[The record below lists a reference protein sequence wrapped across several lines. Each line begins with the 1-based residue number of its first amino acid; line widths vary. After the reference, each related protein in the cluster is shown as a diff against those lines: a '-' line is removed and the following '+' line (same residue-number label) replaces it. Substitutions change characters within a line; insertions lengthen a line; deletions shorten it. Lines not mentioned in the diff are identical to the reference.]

1 MPLPTPNSGESRDK
15 FITRCMSLGVM
26 NGEYPNARQ
35 RMAVCTAQWE
45 RKDTEVNEKLLE
57 FIRERLKGIKKTEF
71 GYGILTADKYV
82 RTMMECVGLDACYR
96 FAHKRNISFNDV
108 LEKSAG
114 TLVYS
119 NVDMVLEEKQ
129 DSERFKLP
137 ETIELPKN
145 TLMAFRHVLTSS
157 RKDRDGDVLRT
168 DGAVVDPKMLLLWQH
183 VHTLP
188 IGKMLGVATHDKDKL
203 SLYSAIVD
211 MNELCHDA
219 AVMVDNDMA
228 RFSHGFR
235 AVKFDKIKAE
245 ETDPEKPSPGGFDVK
260 EFEIMEES
268 IVSVPSNVDSTTE
281 EVIVSL
287 VERGKLTSEFMK
299 EYGKALR
306 GKMPKQVPGVDVK
319 YSANVGNGEIELVC
333 RSFEDLKKAHD
344 AGLISTRN
352 DDEDKSGSGSDASKG
367 VGEGE
372 AASSSTSEEADG
384 GEGEGEGTTEDK
396 EVKEEIEE
404 KSEVLEGTKQ
414 GRVLSKANEGK
425 IRDAKDDIDEAA
437 NMEVPRA
444 CKSLLRQASRTLSD
458 VISTIKV
465 ESSGD
470 EETEESKKPG
480 KPESREVG
488 VIEAMGIV
496 LSRAS
501 TQQRITMVASLQA
514 LTSSEKRSE
523 LAKQYRTV
531 VGIE

>member
-1 MPLPTPNSGESRDK
+1 
-15 FITRCMSLGVM
+15 M

-45 RKDTEVNEKLLE
+45 RKDEVVNTKLLE
-57 FIRERLKGIKKTEF
+57 AIRERLKGRKKTEF

-82 RTMMECVGLDACYR
+82 RTMLDCVGLEACYR
-96 FAHKRNISFNDV
+96 FAHKGNISFNDI

-119 NVDMVLEEKQ
+119 NSDMVLEEKQ

-168 DGAVVDPKMLLLWQH
+168 EGAVVDPKMLLLWQH

-188 IGKMLGVATHDKDKL
+188 IGKMLGVATHNKDKL
-203 SLYSAIVD
+203 SLYSAIID

-299 EYGKALR
+299 QYGKALR
-306 GKMPKQVPGVDVK
+306 DKMPKQVPGVDVK
-319 YSANVGNGEIELVC
+319 YSANVGDGAIELTC

-344 AGLISTRN
+344 AGLISARSE
-352 DDEDKSGSGSDASKG
+352 DEDESRSGGDETKG
-367 VGEGE
+367 VGEE
-372 AASSSTSEEADG
+372 QTATSTSKEADG
-384 GEGEGEGTTEDK
+384 GEGQKEGTTEDK
-396 EVKEEIEE
+396 EVKVEETEE
-404 KSEVLEGTKQ
+404 KSEELEGIKQ
-414 GRVLSKANEGK
+414 GRVLSKANENK
-425 IRDAKDDIDEAA
+425 IRDAKDDIDEASK
-437 NMEVPRA
+437 MEVPRA
-444 CKSLLRQASRTLSD
+444 CKSLLRQASGTLNEVLSA
-458 VISTIKV
+458 IKV
-465 ESSGD
+465 ESSGAE
-470 EETEESKKPG
+470 EETEKAES
-480 KPESREVG
+480 KPESRETSI
-488 VIEAMGIV
+488 IEAMGIV

-501 TQQRITMVASLQA
+501 VQQRTTMVASLQA

-523 LAKQYRTV
+523 LAKQFRTV